1 MFRQAAGL
9 AVGNQLKRGY
19 SMDKIIE
26 QAIRR
31 KSKPGLA
38 LYLVDAMQKRGQSGV
53 PVLIVKLLQ
62 IARQL

>member
-1 MFRQAAGL
+1 
-9 AVGNQLKRGY
+9 
-19 SMDKIIE
+19 MDKSIE

-53 PVLIVKLLQ
+53 PVLIAKLLQ